1 MTFWEAVWRMPGK
14 LLSAWLHSDLVD
26 ELQGKLDVDFR
37 VIRELQA
44 KVSRYKTLNY
54 NLERQIKALTADNGI
69 QYMKGIESMSDRLQ
83 AAIDHASRES
93 RRAQLMTLER
103 DQARHKY
110 EALAAQYNRVVIAL
124 NAKAADQE
132 AIEDMDEETLAD
144 QYHKMCEVLKD
155 ES

>member
-1 MTFWEAVWRMPGK
+1 MPGK